1 MSRIVSGSFAGTG
14 ASTALKVNTHGHQK
28 MATLSISGGSMN
40 GTVILQR
47 SYDAGVTWHNVESYT
62 VITEK
67 NFETPSDAFIYRLEC
82 TVFVAGPIA
91 YAIAQ

>member
-1 MSRIVSGSFAGTG
+1 MSRIVTGTFTTTG
-14 ASTALKVNTHGHQK
+14 TSSSLKVNVNPYQK